1 MKHRI
6 LEVLKNENKYVS
18 GQELCD
24 MFNVSRTAIWK
35 NIKSLKEEG
44 YEIDSVN
51 NKGYRLIKSPNI
63 VNEVSVKSE
72 LNTNWIGRYI
82 EYYDEI
88 DSTNIRA
95 KHLGEEN
102 GEDGSVII
110 ANTQTSGRGRR
121 GNKWE
126 SKKGDSISFTIL
138 LCPETRAEKASG
150 LTLLAAMA
158 VAKAI
163 NNINGIEARIKWPND
178 IVVNGKKVVGILT
191 EMSTDM
197 EYVNYVVVGIGI
209 NVNTVEF
216 PKEISNIAT
225 SLKLEAGTEI
235 NRSRLIADTLYNF
248 EKYYEIFIQTNDLTL
263 LSEEYNNILVNRNK
277 EVYIVD
283 RQNELNK
290 IKRTAVGIDKE
301 GRLIVKD
308 EKGDFEK
315 IISGEVSVRGIYG
328 YI

>member
-1 MKHRI
+1 MKHKI
-6 LEVLKNENKYVS
+6 LEVLKNENEYVS

-35 NIKSLKEEG
+35 NIKSLKAEG

-51 NKGYRLIKSPNI
+51 NKGYRLITSPNSI
-63 VNEVSVKSE
+63 NEVSIKSE
-72 LNTNWIGRYI
+72 LNTEWIGKYI

-88 DSTNIRA
+88 NSTNIRA
-95 KHLGEEN
+95 KQLGEEN
-102 GEDGSVII
+102 GENGSVII
-110 ANTQTSGRGRR
+110 ANTQTNGRGRR

-138 LCPETRAEKASG
+138 LRSEIEAEKASG
-150 LTLLAAMA
+150 LTLVAAMA
-158 VAKAI
+158 VASAM
-163 NNINGIEARIKWPND
+163 NNIEGIEAKIKWPND

-209 NVNTVEF
+209 NANTEEF
-216 PKEISNIAT
+216 PEEIRDIAT
-225 SLKLEAGTEI
+225 SLKLEVGEEI
-235 NRSRLIADTLYNF
+235 NRSRLIADTLYDF
-248 EKYYEIFIQTNDLTL
+248 EKYYKIFMQTGDLTL
-263 LSEEYNNILVNRNK
+263 LSEEYNNLLVNKDK
-277 EVYIVD
+277 EVYIFGKK
-283 RQNELNK
+283 NEVNK
-290 IKRTAVGIDKE
+290 IKRIAVGIDKD
-301 GRLIVKD
+301 GGLIVKN